1 MAENRIKS
9 FEDLAVFQRAYALSL
24 VIHKVSLGF
33 PKHEQFGFAEQIRRA
48 SKSICANIAEGFGK
62 QRDSSAVFRRF
73 LLMAIGSCEE
83 MQVWIRY
90 CKDLGYIDA
99 SQFETWYGEY
109 KQFAK
114 MLRGL
119 HRNWK

>member
-1 MAENRIKS
+1 
-9 FEDLAVFQRAYALSL
+9 
-24 VIHKVSLGF
+24 
-33 PKHEQFGFAEQIRRA
+33 
-48 SKSICANIAEGFGK
+48 
-62 QRDSSAVFRRF
+62 
-73 LLMAIGSCEE
+73 MAIGSCEE

-90 CKDLGYIDA
+90 CRDLGYIDA
-99 SQFETWYGEY
+99 PQFETWDGEY